1 MGGMKLIYLDHA
13 ATTPISKE
21 AIEAWLKTSEHYFAN
36 TESLH
41 EEGEKARQL
50 FYTCKKELA
59 RVVNGESE
67 AVYFTGSGSEANL
80 LALESLYKANK
91 HKGNHVITSSI
102 EHPSVLSF
110 FQRLE
115 DQGRD
120 VTYLPVQ
127 SDGTILLNTVKNAI
141 RKDTIL
147 ASIQHVN
154 SEIGVIQSIKEIGQL
169 LRRHRIIFHSDCVQ
183 SFGKVPLDLEN
194 LPVDTITVSSHKIYG
209 PKGIGAVIMNKDT
222 TWQPVHPLTS
232 HQEGFRHGTIDLPGI
247 AAFTTAAVHIHERMD
262 KQLDSFWTLRKYLL
276 KKLKDSGIH
285 FTVDG
290 GEDVDTQ
297 LPSILAVSIA
307 GIEGQLMMQRLDRY
321 HIAISTGSACQSGKQ
336 DPSRTMVAL
345 QKNKQ
350 EIHRYFRL
358 SFGKDTTKAQ
368 LDELAKRV
376 VEIVHT
382 VAV

>member
-1 MGGMKLIYLDHA
+1 MIYLDHA

-41 EEGEKARQL
+41 EDGEQARQL
-50 FYTCKKELA
+50 LYSCKKELV

-80 LALESLYKANK
+80 LALESLYKANQ

-115 DQGRD
+115 NQGVD

-127 SDGTILLNTVKNAI
+127 SDGTISLNIVENALREDTV
-141 RKDTIL
+141 L

-154 SEIGVIQSIKEIGQL
+154 SEIGVIQPIKRIGQL
-169 LRRHRIIFHSDCVQ
+169 LRHHHVIFHSDCVQ
-183 SFGKVPLDLEN
+183 SFGKIPLDLEKV
-194 LPVDTITVSSHKIYG
+194 PVDAITISSHKIYG
-209 PKGIGAVIMNKDT
+209 PKGVGAVMMNKDT
-222 TWQPVHPLTS
+222 SWQSVHPLTS
-232 HQEGFRHGTIDLPGI
+232 HQHGFRHGTIDLPGI
-247 AAFTTAAVHIHERMD
+247 AAFTTAAAHIHERMD
-262 KQLDSFWTLRKYLL
+262 KQLDFFWTLRTYFLG
-276 KKLKDSGIH
+276 KLKDCGIH

-290 GEDVDTQ
+290 GNNVDTQ
-297 LPSILAVSIA
+297 LPSILAVSIV

-321 HIAISTGSACQSGKQ
+321 QISISTGSACQSGKQ
-336 DPSRTMVAL
+336 NPSRTMVAL
-345 QKNKQ
+345 QKNEQ

-358 SFGKDTTKAQ
+358 SFGKNTTKAQ
-368 LDELAKRV
+368 LDELAKRLV
-376 VEIVHT
+376 DIVQSVT
-382 VAV
+382 N